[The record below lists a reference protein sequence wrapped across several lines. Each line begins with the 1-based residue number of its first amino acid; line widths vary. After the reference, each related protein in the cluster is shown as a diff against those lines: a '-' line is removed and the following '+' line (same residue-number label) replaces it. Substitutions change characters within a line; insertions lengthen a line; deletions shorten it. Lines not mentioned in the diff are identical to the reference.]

1 MKTKFLK
8 KITAEYILLLF
19 NAIIVFNAV
28 SCDSFT
34 DVDLPESQ
42 LASTAVFNNYQAA
55 NAAMADIYIK
65 MRDNGLISGTSL
77 GLSNLLGHY
86 ADELTSYASGTNP
99 VLPFYDNTLLAAN
112 SAVTNLWNNAY
123 NQIYAANAVIE
134 GTEKSI
140 SLTPQEKKTLQG
152 EALFVRGMIHF
163 YLVNLFGEVP
173 YVTGTDYKQN
183 SIIKKLPEKEIYALI
198 VNDLETAAG
207 LLDAQYKNVDRI
219 RPNQLTVKALLARV
233 YLYQLQWD
241 EASNAASAVLNAN
254 SLFTL
259 ESSLS
264 TVFLKNSKETIWQ
277 LQPSIA
283 GKNTDEASIFIL
295 SSGPPAATALS
306 PALVNSFTAGDQRKK
321 SWIGSVSNGSS
332 TWYFAYKYKEFNNTA
347 SSLEYSKVFRIAE
360 MYLIRAE
367 ARAQAGDFIGA
378 KEDLNKIR
386 KRAGL
391 SDTNAVSKDE
401 ILDAVLQER
410 KWELFTEH
418 GHRFFDLKRSRTIDA
433 VLSAFKNGWNS
444 EDALLPIPQNEL
456 SANPNLLPQNK
467 GY

>member
-1 MKTKFLK
+1 MKPKFLK
-8 KITAEYILLLF
+8 KITAEYMILLF
-19 NAIIVFNAV
+19 NIIIVFTV
-28 SCDSFT
+28 ISCDSFA

-42 LASTAVFNNYQAA
+42 LASTAVFNDYQAA

-65 MRDNGLISGTSL
+65 MRDNGMISGTSL

-86 ADELTSYASGTNP
+86 GDELTSYAAGTNP

-112 SAVTNLWNNAY
+112 TAVTNLWNNAY

-134 GTEKSI
+134 GTEKSN
-140 SLTPQEKKTLQG
+140 SLTQQEKKTFQG

-163 YLVNLFGEVP
+163 YLVNLFGDLP
-173 YVTGTDYKQN
+173 YVTETNYKKN
-183 SIIKKLPEKEIYALI
+183 SIIKKLPEKAIYPLI
-198 VNDLETAAG
+198 IKDLETAAG

-233 YLYQLQWD
+233 YLYHMQWD

-254 SLFTL
+254 GLFTL

-264 TVFLKNSKETIWQ
+264 SVFLKNSKETIWQ

-306 PALVNSFTAGDQRKK
+306 AAFVNSFTAGDQRKK

-391 SDTNAVSKDE
+391 ADTNAVLKDE

-410 KWELFTEH
+410 RWELFTEH
-418 GHRFFDLKRSRTIDA
+418 GHRFFDLKRTRTIDA
-433 VLSAFKNGWNS
+433 VLSAFKNGWNP
-444 EDALLPIPQNEL
+444 EDVLFPIPQNEL